1 MKTANQLIQ
10 KIDDL
15 NTQELNSDSLLNGR
29 LGLVYF
35 YLSLYKHFKEEK
47 YLDKIESNLGM
58 VFKNIEDQTSSL
70 LLDASI
76 ENGLSGLGYVL
87 QLLIDE
93 NILDAEYKDQVKE
106 INSMVYEDALKL
118 IAEKNYDFVRGP
130 FGILFYL
137 NSVKD
142 EVSVNIILEE
152 LMNKF
157 KEEEDFFFYNEYSYI
172 EGVHIG
178 YAHGLCAIIKVLN
191 DIEDERAE
199 FIVKELLKKLSQI
212 IKENNFYIKDKK
224 YYLPRSIHKG
234 DAFEG
239 GLNFRAVLAWSN
251 SDINFSTL
259 IFSLKEKFLNKEL
272 LEIANLIALE
282 SIDKKEEEHTRVWDH
297 RFYFGSSG
305 VLKTYN
311 FLYEKTGI
319 EKFQKSSKYWYEKTL
334 EFLQEDNIEEHSLNF
349 INNLPATTLSILE
362 FEEQKNINWSKLL
375 LI

>member
-118 IAEKNYDFVRGP
+118 IAKKNYDYVRGP

-142 EVSVNIILEE
+142 ETYVNIILEE

-157 KEEEDFFFYNEYSYI
+157 KEDEEFFFYNEYSYI

-199 FIVKELLKKLSQI
+199 FIVRELLKKLSQI

-234 DAFEG
+234 DTFEG

-259 IFSLKEKFLNKEL
+259 IFSLKEKFINKEL
-272 LEIANLIALE
+272 LEIANQIALE

-319 EKFQKSSKYWYEKTL
+319 EKFQKSSQYWYEKTL
-334 EFLQEDNIEEHSLNF
+334 ELLEEDNIEEHSLNF
-349 INNLPATTLSILE
+349 LNNLPATTLSILE

>member
-106 INSMVYEDALKL
+106 INNMVYEDALKL
-118 IAEKNYDFVRGP
+118 IADKNYDYVRGP

-142 EVSVNIILEE
+142 EAYVNIILEE

-157 KEEEDFFFYNEYSYI
+157 KEDEDFFFYNEYSYI

-178 YAHGLCAIIKVLN
+178 YAHGVCAIIKVLN

-199 FIVKELLKKLSQI
+199 FIVRELLKKLSQI

-259 IFSLKEKFLNKEL
+259 IFSLKEKFINKEL
-272 LEIANLIALE
+272 LEIANQIALE

-319 EKFQKSSKYWYEKTL
+319 EKFQKSSQYWYEKTL
-334 EFLQEDNIEEHSLNF
+334 ELLEEDNIEAHSLNF
-349 INNLPATTLSILE
+349 LNNLPATTLSILE

>member
-58 VFKNIEDQTSSL
+58 VFKNIDDQTSSL

-106 INSMVYEDALKL
+106 INNMVYEDALKL
-118 IAEKNYDFVRGP
+118 IAEKNYDYVRGP

-142 EVSVNIILEE
+142 EAYVNIILEE

-157 KEEEDFFFYNEYSYI
+157 KEDEDFFFYNEYSYI

-199 FIVKELLKKLSQI
+199 FIVRELLKKLSQI

-234 DAFEG
+234 DTFEG

-259 IFSLKEKFLNKEL
+259 IFSLKEKFINKEL
-272 LEIANLIALE
+272 LEIANQIALE

-319 EKFQKSSKYWYEKTL
+319 EKFQKSSQYWYEKTL
-334 EFLQEDNIEEHSLNF
+334 ELLEEDNIEEHSLNF
-349 INNLPATTLSILE
+349 LNNLPATTLSILE

>member
-106 INSMVYEDALKL
+106 INNMVYEDALKL
-118 IAEKNYDFVRGP
+118 IADKNYDYVRGP

-142 EVSVNIILEE
+142 EAYVNIILEE

-157 KEEEDFFFYNEYSYI
+157 KEDEDFFFYNEYSYI

-199 FIVKELLKKLSQI
+199 FIVRELLKKLSQI

-259 IFSLKEKFLNKEL
+259 IFSLKEKFINKEL
-272 LEIANLIALE
+272 LEIANQIALE

-319 EKFQKSSKYWYEKTL
+319 EKFQKSSQYWYEKTL
-334 EFLQEDNIEEHSLNF
+334 ELLEEDNIEEHSLNF
-349 INNLPATTLSILE
+349 LNNLPATTLSILE

>member
-106 INSMVYEDALKL
+106 INNMVYEDALKL
-118 IAEKNYDFVRGP
+118 IAEKNYDYVRGP

-142 EVSVNIILEE
+142 EAYVNIILEE

-157 KEEEDFFFYNEYSYI
+157 KEDEDFFFYNEYSYI

-199 FIVKELLKKLSQI
+199 FIVRELLKKLSQI

-234 DAFEG
+234 DTFEG

-259 IFSLKEKFLNKEL
+259 IFSLKEKFINKEL
-272 LEIANLIALE
+272 LEIANQIALE

-319 EKFQKSSKYWYEKTL
+319 EKFQKSSQYWYEKTL
-334 EFLQEDNIEEHSLNF
+334 ELLEEDNIEEHSLNF
-349 INNLPATTLSILE
+349 LNNLPATTLSILE
-362 FEEQKNINWSKLL
+362 FEEKKNINWSKLL